1 MSNASVRISADTA
14 TSAVATRLA
23 ERLAGEVTSG
33 HADIAVVSAPPSA
46 PATHVVVTGPLSD
59 AIDEWDRDIPPQTL
73 AGALWVGPEQD
84 AALTTAAWWL
94 LRSQTPTT
102 PLSDLT
108 DGNER
113 CLRWSVL
120 ATIVVPLAA
129 PGEVAVD
136 DEAIRAELD
145 ELPQIQ
151 SLGKAID
158 RIGGDSAD
166 GVLHSVEGFRAAVAA
181 LDGLSDLPPAGP
193 TPALDAAVAAHLRQ
207 VQRSGLG
214 RWRGAKARA
223 QSQADLVAAA
233 KTVAA
238 DRLREVIAAREAA
251 ELARRRATAL
261 QETSTRTYE
270 DVVRAVGDVSL
281 PVTPDFAKVPR
292 SWSTQAPTPRRY
304 VLVAEEHADDFA
316 DLDSATVRAS
326 ALIPPDEA
334 WCLII
339 QSGFSLP
346 ALRGN

>member
-14 TSAVATRLA
+14 TSAVAIRLA
-23 ERLAGEVTSG
+23 ERLAGEVASG
-33 HADIAVVSAPPSA
+33 HADIAVVSAPPSD
-46 PATHVVVTGPLSD
+46 PTTHVVVIGDLSD
-59 AIDEWDRDIPPQTL
+59 AIDAWDRDIPPQTL
-73 AGALWVGPEQD
+73 AGALWVAPDQD
-84 AALTTAAWWL
+84 AALTAAAWWL

-120 ATIVVPLAA
+120 AAIVVPLAA
-129 PGEVAVD
+129 PEEVSVD
-136 DEAIRAELD
+136 DEKIRKELD
-145 ELPQIQ
+145 DLPQIQ
-151 SLGKAID
+151 GLGKAID
-158 RIGGDSAD
+158 RIGGESAD
-166 GVLHSVEGFRAAVAA
+166 AVLQSVEGFRTAVAA
-181 LDGLSDLPPAGP
+181 LDELSDLPPAGP

-251 ELARRRATAL
+251 ELAQRRAAAL
-261 QETSTRTYE
+261 EETSTRTHE
-270 DVVRAVGDVSL
+270 NVALAAGDVSL
-281 PVTPDFAKVPR
+281 PVTPDFARVPR

-304 VLVAEEHADDFA
+304 VLIAEEHADEFA
-316 DLDSATVRAS
+316 HVDGATVRAS
-326 ALIPPDEA
+326 ALIPQDEA

-346 ALRGN
+346 ALRDR